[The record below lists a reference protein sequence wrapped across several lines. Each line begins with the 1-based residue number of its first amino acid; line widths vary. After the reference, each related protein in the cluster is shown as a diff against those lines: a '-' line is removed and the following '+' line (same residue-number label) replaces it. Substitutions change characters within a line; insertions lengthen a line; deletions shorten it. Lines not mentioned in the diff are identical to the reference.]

1 MLPLI
6 LLIDDEEEILNF
18 LQRTLSNKYN
28 ILKAESAAAGLQI
41 LQNEAVQLIVCDV
54 MMRKWMALNFVRL

>member
-28 ILKAESAAAGLQI
+28 ILKAESAAAGLEI
-41 LQNEAVQLIVCDV
+41 LKMKQFN
-54 MMRKWMALNFVRL
+54 